1 MLIFFFFLMIRRP
14 PRSTLFPYTTLFRS
28 RAALA
33 LGMAA
38 HFDDLWLYPAA
49 LGVLVLSKAHNVLRA
64 AVVPRVLP
72 GAMSLTSAN
81 ARTSVF
87 GLVTAGV
94 FGGIGAGLAWALGFP
109 WLLWATAAVFTCGA
123 VLALRLPRHVDVP
136 TGELPADVL
145 STAPQ
150 PVATGRRRRQIGRA
164 HV

>member
-1 MLIFFFFLMIRRP
+1 MIRRP

-28 RAALA
+28 
-33 LGMAA
+33 
-38 HFDDLWLYPAA
+38 
-49 LGVLVLSKAHNVLRA
+49 RA

-94 FGGIGAGLAWALGFP
+94 FGGLGARLAWALGFP
-109 WLLWATAAVFTCGA
+109 WLLWATAAVFACRA

-136 TGELPADVL
+136 TAELPAAVL
-145 STAPQ
+145 STAPP
-150 PVATGRRRRQIGRA
+150 PVATGWRPRS
-164 HV
+164 